1 MRPELARELERTDS
15 PGASDAR
22 RMRAIGF
29 DLLGRPP
36 LAAERELW
44 KGRPFDELAADLLA
58 SEDAW
63 RHWLDEQLYYLLLV
77 NNFAP
82 RTEGVQALPRELATR
97 AVDVRTALHR
107 IALTPTFDARNPGAD
122 TFVTVVM
129 EQLAGLD
136 VKRNVR
142 DLDAGKRIYDGVQ
155 ATYLGAKGDNQ
166 SDVVSITMASKQFT
180 RHLLAREHLR
190 LTREEAPA
198 KALASWCATFDASPA
213 SYASIV
219 REWLASEAYERRLA
233 ARHPLS
239 NRAFVRALFVDL
251 VGRVPT
257 AKEAE
262 PMREALDA
270 LSDPTPLRAFLAR
283 TLVESSRVKL
293 PERKDV
299 GDPRAWIAERFDQ
312 LLARA
317 PSESEL
323 AAFAR
328 ALEAVDGRPR
338 TLLTALVTSL
348 EYQEV

>member
-1 MRPELARELERTDS
+1 MLSGLER
-15 PGASDAR
+15 ADAAATVDPR
-22 RMRAIGF
+22 HLRALGF

-36 LAAERELW
+36 LPAERERW
-44 KGRPFDELAADLLA
+44 KERPFAELVADLLA
-58 SEDAW
+58 GEDGW

-82 RTEGVQALPRELATR
+82 RTESVQALPRELAAGT
-97 AVDVRTALHR
+97 VDVRAALHR

-136 VKRNVR
+136 VKRNAR
-142 DLDAGKRIYDGVQ
+142 DLEAGKRIYDGAQ
-155 ATYLGAKGDNQ
+155 ATYLGAKGDSQ
-166 SDVVSITMASKQFT
+166 SDVVSITMASKQFS

-198 KALASWCATFDASPA
+198 KELATWCAAFDASPA

-219 REWLASEAYERRLA
+219 EEWLASDAYRRRLA
-233 ARHPLS
+233 VRHPLS

-299 GDPRAWIAERFDQ
+299 GDSREWIRGRFEQ

-317 PSESEL
+317 PSEAEL
-323 AAFAR
+323 AVFAG
-328 ALEAVDGRPR
+328 ALEASDGRPR
-338 TLLTALVTSL
+338 TLLTALVTSP